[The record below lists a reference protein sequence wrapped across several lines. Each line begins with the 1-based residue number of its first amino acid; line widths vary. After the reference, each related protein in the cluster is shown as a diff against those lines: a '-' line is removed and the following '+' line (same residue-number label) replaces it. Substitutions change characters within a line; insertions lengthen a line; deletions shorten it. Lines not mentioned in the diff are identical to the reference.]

1 MTRRRV
7 EAFLQL
13 AEEEFSAAERL
24 QSPLPRQALYFLQ
37 QTVEKLVRAA
47 LEDEEIVVGTS
58 HKEGDLR

>member
-47 LEDEEIVVGTS
+47 LEDEETLLERATKRVI
-58 HKEGDLR
+58 